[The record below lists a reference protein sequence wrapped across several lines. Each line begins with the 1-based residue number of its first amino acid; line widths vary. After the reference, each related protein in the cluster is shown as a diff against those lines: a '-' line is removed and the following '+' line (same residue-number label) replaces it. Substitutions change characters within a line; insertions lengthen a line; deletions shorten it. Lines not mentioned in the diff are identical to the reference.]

1 MPHAIGD
8 SMYLMVLLRDLL
20 RQGDDLTLIGGVIY
34 PLRHWFPDISPE
46 RYIPDPVDDAARD
59 ALLGRFDRIVQMFPR
74 PMAGRLLAEDP
85 SVAPRLLRLVEL
97 PGFYSRAHVL
107 FALMAAGRT
116 HLGLRDTVTDAAAGV
131 SRGNGM
137 RPPAPLR
144 HREHVTRVVIHP
156 VASNTF
162 KTWDA
167 AKFVRL
173 AQGLRRRGLRP
184 CFAVPPDDADA
195 WRLRAGG
202 IDVAAFAALPD
213 LAGFLYTSGW
223 FIGNDSGIGH
233 LASALDIP
241 TLSIFPRKGLAQRW
255 HPRRHAPD
263 GAMPRMHADVG
274 TDTDTPGNA
283 AAVAEAGTASRTY
296 NVVVLPMPLLPTT
309 KLKERYWR
317 GLMPVSRVLAAFDR
331 QRRTIETP

>member
-34 PLRHWFPDISPE
+34 PLRHWFPDIPAD
-46 RYIPDPVDDAARD
+46 RYLPDPIDDAARD
-59 ALLGRFDRIVQMFPR
+59 ALLGSFDRIVQMFPR
-74 PMAGRLLAEDP
+74 PMAGRLLADDP
-85 SVAPRLLRLVEL
+85 IAAPRLLRLVEL

-116 HLGLRDTVTDAAAGV
+116 HLGLRDTAADSASGA
-131 SRGNGM
+131 RPLGNGM
-137 RPPAPLR
+137 RPPVPLH
-144 HREHVTRVVIHP
+144 HREHARRVVIHP

-173 AQGLRRRGLRP
+173 AQGLQRRGLQP

-195 WRLRAGG
+195 WRRRAEG

-213 LAGFLYTSGW
+213 LASFLYTSGW

-241 TLSIFPRKGLAQRW
+241 TLSVFPRKGLAQRW
-255 HPRRHAPD
+255 HPRRHA
-263 GAMPRMHADVG
+263 ADSA
-274 TDTDTPGNA
+274 TRADTDSRPDALVEA
-283 AAVAEAGTASRTY
+283 AATTASNAY
-296 NVVVLPMPLLPTT
+296 NMVVLPMPLLPTT
-309 KLKERYWR
+309 KWKERYWR